1 MLILPRFL
9 GASTGFGCPVPAA
22 QRHLTVL
29 CRAMGL
35 LGPGGYPR
43 GTPIHYKGA
52 KSGANGTAISGNEGE
67 LSVAER
73 SNSKP

>member
-1 MLILPRFL
+1 MVASSPRSSGTCGVQPPSSFCASAMSGLRRTGSSL
-9 GASTGFGCPVPAA
+9 GK
-22 QRHLTVL
+22 
-29 CRAMGL
+29 
-35 LGPGGYPR
+35 GYPR

-52 KSGANGTAISGNEGE
+52 NSGANGTAISGNEGE